1 MAGVRNYGQQDNF
14 CRKHETIKMSLPQT
28 SALADKQWT
37 ILELLE
43 RVASMRLL
51 KLAIG
56 CLGFVLM
63 VAIAFLA
70 INEVQLNP
78 RIAPAKL
85 SEYVQEFIIAT
96 LLFGGSFLIP
106 TGNKPQG

>member
-1 MAGVRNYGQQDNF
+1 
-14 CRKHETIKMSLPQT
+14 
-28 SALADKQWT
+28 
-37 ILELLE
+37 
-43 RVASMRLL
+43 
-51 KLAIG
+51 
-56 CLGFVLM
+56 M